1 MIDDWEDFEIENIVI
16 PILHVPN
23 KEQIKRLEERKLIEE
38 SDNVLMNE
46 LFDNN
51 GNTKSNSSNTEIDEI
66 IKNINTEKIKNK
78 KEKTVSNQQKN
89 ELKQKEFS
97 QKLKNKKEAVKKH
110 SDTFGEFIY
119 DEYDYYVDKFS

>member
-1 MIDDWEDFEIENIVI
+1 MSDDWDCDNYII
-16 PILHVPN
+16 PVLNVQN
-23 KEQIKRLEERKLIEE
+23 KEQLKRLEEQKLVEE
-38 SDNVLMNE
+38 SDNALMNE
-46 LFDNN
+46 LFDN
-51 GNTKSNSSNTEIDEI
+51 TTAKKETHETHET
-66 IKNINTEKIKNK
+66 IKNINRKKINNK
-78 KEKTVSNQQKN
+78 KEKTVSNQQEN

>member
-1 MIDDWEDFEIENIVI
+1 MSDDWDCDNYII
-16 PILHVPN
+16 PVLNVQN
-23 KEQIKRLEERKLIEE
+23 KEQLKQLEERKLVEE

-51 GNTKSNSSNTEIDEI
+51 GNTKSNSSNKETAEI

-78 KEKTVSNQQKN
+78 KEKTVSNQQEN

-97 QKLKNKKEAVKKH
+97 QKLKNKKEAEKKH
-110 SDTFGEFIY
+110 SDTFGEFIHH
-119 DEYDYYVDKFS
+119 EYDKYDKLF

>member
-1 MIDDWEDFEIENIVI
+1 MIDDWEDLEIENIVI
-16 PILHVPN
+16 PFLHVPN

-38 SDNVLMNE
+38 SDNGLMNE

-51 GNTKSNSSNTEIDEI
+51 CNTKSNSSNKETAEI

-78 KEKTVSNQQKN
+78 KEKTVSNQQEN

-97 QKLKNKKEAVKKH
+97 QKLKNKKEAEKKH
-110 SDTFGEFIY
+110 SDTFGEFIHH
-119 DEYDYYVDKFS
+119 EYDKYDKLF

>member
-1 MIDDWEDFEIENIVI
+1 MSDDWDCDNYII
-16 PILHVPN
+16 PVLNVQN
-23 KEQIKRLEERKLIEE
+23 KEQLKRLEEQKLVEE
-38 SDNVLMNE
+38 SDNALMNE
-46 LFDNN
+46 LFDNTTAKKETN
-51 GNTKSNSSNTEIDEI
+51 DTHDTHET
-66 IKNINTEKIKNK
+66 IKNINREKINNK
-78 KEKTVSNQQKN
+78 KEKTVSNQQEN